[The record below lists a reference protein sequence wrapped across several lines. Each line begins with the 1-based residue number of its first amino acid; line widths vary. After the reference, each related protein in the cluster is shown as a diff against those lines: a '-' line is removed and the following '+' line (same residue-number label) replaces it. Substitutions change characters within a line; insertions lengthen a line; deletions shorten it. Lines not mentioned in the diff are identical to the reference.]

1 MRLLVVVSGLSIH
14 IEGIVTPTEYHIEV
28 HCPTLGQR
36 LVELINHMLRQPI
49 VYFNMVTIMLLSR
62 KKLNSEVS

>member
-1 MRLLVVVSGLSIH
+1 MTVKAVG
-14 IEGIVTPTEYHIEV
+14 YHIEV

-36 LVELINHMLRQPI
+36 LVELINHMLRQPT